1 MPDKLHLAIIL
12 TSTREG
18 RAGLPVAEWFVE
30 KAIEHGDFDIEFIDL
45 REVDLPMMDEP
56 RHPRLRQYEHQ
67 HTREWSA
74 RIDAADAFVFITPEY
89 NHGYTAPFKNAID
102 YLHHEWEYKPAAMVS
117 YGGVSAGTRTV
128 ESIKQVLTTLK
139 MMPMFE
145 TVAIPFI
152 ASFLDE
158 QRRFKNNEVT
168 DTAAAAMLSELH
180 KWAVALKPMRAV
192 AAEVAH

>member
-1 MPDKLHLAIIL
+1 MPDKPHLEIIL
-12 TSTREG
+12 TSTRQG
-18 RAGLPVAEWFVE
+18 RVGLPVANWFVE
-30 KAIEHGDFDIEFIDL
+30 KAIEHGAFDVEFIDL
-45 REVDLPMMDEP
+45 RELDLPMMDEP

-67 HTREWSA
+67 HTRDWSA
-74 RIDAADAFVFITPEY
+74 KVDAADAFVFITPEY

-158 QRRFKNNEVT
+158 NRNFKNNEITDNAAVT
-168 DTAAAAMLSELH
+168 MLTELH
-180 KWAVALKPMRAV
+180 RWAVALKPMRAV
-192 AAEVAH
+192 AAEAAH